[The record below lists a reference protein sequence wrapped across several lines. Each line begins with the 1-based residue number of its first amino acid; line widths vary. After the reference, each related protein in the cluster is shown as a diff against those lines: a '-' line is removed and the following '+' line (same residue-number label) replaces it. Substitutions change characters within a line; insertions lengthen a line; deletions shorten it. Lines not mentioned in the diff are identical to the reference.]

1 LKKSPPALAARLL
14 AALLPSDVRDEA
26 VDELSDLYVAR
37 AERRGHWNAA
47 GWYWRQV
54 PGFVWRIRAARWR
67 SAPGAERRRGGIMR
81 ARWVDLR
88 YGVRTLRRSPG
99 FSALAIL
106 MLALGIGAN
115 TAIFSVVRTVL
126 LRPLPFPEVERIVE
140 LRETRLDRG
149 WDAASF
155 THGNFWGLVELNRT
169 FESVGAYQS
178 TAVNLTGFEYPER
191 LRGARV
197 TADFLRVLGLEPVV
211 GRFFA
216 AGEDEPGGDT
226 RLAILAHRF
235 WSRRFG
241 LDASI
246 VGRSLNLNGETYT
259 VIGVAPP
266 GEPLLSEVDVF
277 VPLERRPETN
287 SGSFELW
294 VIGRL
299 RPGETLASAQSDM
312 DRVARSL
319 AERYPDV
326 DRGMGIAMETT
337 EEWVAAEP
345 TRRALLILMGG
356 VGLLL
361 LIACVNLANLL
372 LARSTGRARER
383 AMRVAL
389 GADRS
394 RVIALVLTESVLLGA
409 AGALLGLVLA
419 SGAARVMRTLEMV
432 DVPRLSQVS
441 IDGWVLGFSILIAL
455 VTSVLT
461 GLVPALR
468 TPWNDLSSALREGGR
483 TATGS
488 RRQGRIR
495 GFLVATEVALSLV
508 LLVGAGLLA
517 RSFGRLMGAER
528 GFRTESRV
536 FFEVALPP
544 SYQDEQRSNQFMTE
558 FLGRIESLPRVESAA
573 AVNVRPLGGVNVGM
587 GYGAGDAAD
596 QGDGV
601 PWASW
606 RTITPGYFDAIGVPL
621 VAGRDFLP
629 EEVAGNPWRV
639 IISQR
644 IADEL
649 WPGESAIGRTL
660 ILWKG
665 QGNDRAEVIGVAGN
679 TRDWGLADGPSA
691 SVYFPYNGVAIHPV
705 QFVVHASVAPV
716 SLIPEIR
723 STLTALDANVPLEN
737 VETMDAMV
745 GASVASRQFTLLLLG
760 GFAVLALL
768 LSLAGVYGVLSY
780 TVARR
785 RAEIGT
791 RIVLGASRRSVIRLI
806 VVQGMRPVALG
817 LIAGVVGALALSRV
831 LSSMLFEVSTADALT
846 YAFVVGVLASAAIL
860 SCWLPAF
867 RATGMSI
874 ASALREE

>member
-1 LKKSPPALAARLL
+1 
-14 AALLPSDVRDEA
+14 
-26 VDELSDLYVAR
+26 
-37 AERRGHWNAA
+37 
-47 GWYWRQV
+47 
-54 PGFVWRIRAARWR
+54 
-67 SAPGAERRRGGIMR
+67 
-81 ARWVDLR
+81 
-88 YGVRTLRRSPG
+88 
-99 FSALAIL
+99 
-106 MLALGIGAN
+106 
-115 TAIFSVVRTVL
+115 
-126 LRPLPFPEVERIVE
+126 
-140 LRETRLDRG
+140 
-149 WDAASF
+149 
-155 THGNFWGLVELNRT
+155 
-169 FESVGAYQS
+169 
-178 TAVNLTGFEYPER
+178 
-191 LRGARV
+191 
-197 TADFLRVLGLEPVV
+197 
-211 GRFFA
+211 
-216 AGEDEPGGDT
+216 
-226 RLAILAHRF
+226 
-235 WSRRFG
+235 
-241 LDASI
+241 
-246 VGRSLNLNGETYT
+246 
-259 VIGVAPP
+259 
-266 GEPLLSEVDVF
+266 
-277 VPLERRPETN
+277 
-287 SGSFELW
+287 
-294 VIGRL
+294 
-299 RPGETLASAQSDM
+299 
-312 DRVARSL
+312 
-319 AERYPDV
+319 
-326 DRGMGIAMETT
+326 
-337 EEWVAAEP
+337 
-345 TRRALLILMGG
+345 
-356 VGLLL
+356 
-361 LIACVNLANLL
+361 
-372 LARSTGRARER
+372 
-383 AMRVAL
+383 
-389 GADRS
+389 
-394 RVIALVLTESVLLGA
+394 
-409 AGALLGLVLA
+409 
-419 SGAARVMRTLEMV
+419 
-432 DVPRLSQVS
+432 VS
-441 IDGWVLGFSILIAL
+441 IDGWVLGFSVLIAL

-468 TPWNDLSSALREGGR
+468 TPWDDLSSALREGGR

-488 RRQGRIR
+488 RRQGRVR

-544 SYQDEQRSNQFMTE
+544 SYRDDQRSNQFMTE

-587 GYGAGDAAD
+587 GYGAGDAATD
-596 QGDGV
+596 QEDGV

-644 IADEL
+644 IADAL
-649 WPGESAIGRTL
+649 WPGESAVGRTL

-665 QGNDRAEVIGVAGN
+665 QSNDRAEIIGVAGN

-691 SVYFPYNGVAIHPV
+691 SVYFPYNGVAMHPV

-806 VVQGMRPVALG
+806 VIQGMRPVVLG
-817 LIAGVVGALALSRV
+817 LIAGVFGALALSRV
-831 LSSMLFEVSTADALT
+831 LSSMLFEVSPADALT

-867 RATGMSI
+867 RATRMSI